1 MSFSVYQSSE
11 IKRLFWH
18 PTKFSFYYYYRLND
32 LSSDDVFVV
41 VVVGILLMMI
51 SFVAIC
57 MQLTK
62 GSSVNDVTVS
72 GRGSM
77 FLRRQTK
84 ALLIQKRHDG
94 ERGLKNCP
102 KFCDVI
108 YGRPIKVI

>member
-1 MSFSVYQSSE
+1 MKSKDFFGILRSLVFIPGFFE
-11 IKRLFWH
+11 ILVFI
-18 PTKFSFYYYYRLND
+18 YYYYRLND

-77 FLRRQTK
+77 FLRRQ
-84 ALLIQKRHDG
+84 
-94 ERGLKNCP
+94 
-102 KFCDVI
+102 
-108 YGRPIKVI
+108 Y